1 MCDKVQIFGNNT
13 NRSEFHELRDEEQ
26 TKFEECLLP
35 FGPEFVA
42 FPPDV

>member
-26 TKFEECLLP
+26 TKF
-35 FGPEFVA
+35 GPEFVA